1 MPLGKNLNMNGWELH
16 CYGSNLETII
26 GGTWIP
32 FNYYRHDHTSLC
44 CDIKLRSWL
53 SINER
58 GPTEVS
64 GSMSQRHRMLE
75 SLPYQPQ
82 GHFDVFPSGKEI
94 TFLWFCWSSSLCT
107 GTQTQNILL
116 LIWNILISKE
126 QQNTSCS
133 VQTNI
138 RTFVQMPGPSETFTF
153 STFEK
158 AHLRRHL
165 FLTQKGTDYFRT
177 LVTNVSLCLYSDLE
191 QKLVYEVY
199 FFS

>member
-107 GTQTQNILL
+107 GTQTQNTSAINLEYSYLKRTAKHILFCSDQHSD
-116 LIWNILISKE
+116 ICSDARAFWNL
-126 QQNTSCS
+126 
-133 VQTNI
+133 
-138 RTFVQMPGPSETFTF
+138 
-153 STFEK
+153 
-158 AHLRRHL
+158 
-165 FLTQKGTDYFRT
+165 YF
-177 LVTNVSLCLYSDLE
+177 
-191 QKLVYEVY
+191 
-199 FFS
+199 

>member
-1 MPLGKNLNMNGWELH
+1 MKEAPLRSQAPCPKDTECWNP
-16 CYGSNLETII
+16 C
-26 GGTWIP
+26 P
-32 FNYYRHDHTSLC
+32 TSLKDTLMC
-44 CDIKLRSWL
+44 SQVGKKSHFYDFAWVLLFVQVLKLKIL
-53 SINER
+53 
-58 GPTEVS
+58 
-64 GSMSQRHRMLE
+64 
-75 SLPYQPQ
+75 
-82 GHFDVFPSGKEI
+82 
-94 TFLWFCWSSSLCT
+94 
-107 GTQTQNILL
+107 LL

-138 RTFVQMPGPSETFTF
+138 RTFVQIPGPSETFTF